1 MHKNNMLKGGN
12 MYTFV
17 SHNEQETKAFA
28 KNMASK
34 LNKGDIIVL
43 SGDLG
48 SRKN

>member
-1 MHKNNMLKGGN
+1 

-17 SHNEQETKAFA
+17 SHNEIETMDFA
-28 KNMASK
+28 KKLASK

-48 SRKN
+48 ARKN